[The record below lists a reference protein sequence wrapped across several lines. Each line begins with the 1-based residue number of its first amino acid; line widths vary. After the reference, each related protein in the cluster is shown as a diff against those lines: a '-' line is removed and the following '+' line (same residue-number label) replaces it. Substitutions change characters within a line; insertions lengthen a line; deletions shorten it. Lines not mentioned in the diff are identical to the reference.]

1 MASVNVTIRMD
12 EKDKKDVGKLFSEF
26 GLTMNT
32 AFNMF
37 AKQVIREQSIPFKIT
52 KNTKINFIDRNK
64 LDELSDVSDE
74 KYKKAYEE
82 LAK

>member
-12 EKDKKDVGKLFSEF
+12 ANDKAQVEKLFSEF
-26 GLTMNT
+26 GLTMNA

-37 AKQVIREQSIPFKIT
+37 AKQALREQSIPFKINNIT
-52 KNTKINFIDRNK
+52 DIQYIDSK
-64 LDELSDVSDE
+64 TLMQLSKKSDK
-74 KYKKAYEE
+74 KYHKAYEE

>member
-12 EKDKKDVGKLFSEF
+12 EKDKKDVEKLFSEF

-64 LDELSDVSDE
+64 LDELSDISDE

>member
-12 EKDKKDVGKLFSEF
+12 ADDKAQAEKLFSEF
-26 GLTMNT
+26 GLTLNA

-37 AKQVIREQSIPFKIT
+37 VKQALREQSIPFKVT
-52 KNTKINFIDRNK
+52 KNTEIQYMDRKTLEK
-64 LDELSDVSDE
+64 LSEESE
-74 KYKKAYEE
+74 KKYRKVYEE